1 VWYIRSMKL
10 KEAKTLEK
18 IGELKGWVDTSR
30 SVINAHVVE
39 DGISSSYAFELL
51 ASKLKRIE
59 ELAEELSELSK
70 EISDGS

>member
-1 VWYIRSMKL
+1 MKL

-18 IGELKGWVDTSR
+18 IGELKGWVDTSK
-30 SVINAHVVE
+30 SVIKTHTAE

-59 ELAEELSELSK
+59 ELAEEISELSK
-70 EISDGS
+70 RVN

>member
-1 VWYIRSMKL
+1 MKL

-30 SVINAHVVE
+30 SVINAHVNE

-51 ASKLKRIE
+51 SKKLERIE
-59 ELAEELSELSK
+59 ELAKELTDLAK
-70 EISDGS
+70 

>member
-1 VWYIRSMKL
+1 MKL

-30 SVINAHVVE
+30 SVINAHVNE

-51 ASKLKRIE
+51 TKKLKRVE
-59 ELAEELSELSK
+59 ELAEEIAELTK
-70 EISDGS
+70 